1 MKNEIAP
8 DDKELVKDR
17 MRRMLET
24 DELLDIGR
32 DISVLRA
39 LHSSH
44 NDRPSLETK
53 IERAISKAV
62 EVLLKTKR
70 QDSLI

>member
-17 MRRMLET
+17 LRRLLET

-32 DISVLRA
+32 DISVLRT
-39 LHSSH
+39 LHSAH
-44 NDRPSLETK
+44 NDRPSWEIK
-53 IERAISKAV
+53 ITRAISKVV
-62 EVLLKTKR
+62 ESLLK
-70 QDSLI
+70 